1 MSRPC
6 ELNLDLASRY
16 AKWLVAQKYAA
27 GTRSQYSLAVQEYAK
42 FLRNKP
48 LTKSTHFD
56 VQEFIADRAKLGRS
70 ARTLRSLLYSL
81 RIFFDFLNLGGLIAW
96 TPPRMIRPRPLEP
109 RVPQVLTREQINRL
123 FAGTRT
129 RFERAVL
136 ETLYGTGCR
145 AGELRSMR
153 IEDVD
158 FLRRRIR
165 VRGKVGDRFVNF
177 TPRVLHS
184 LRRYIGGRRNGYLF
198 VENRDLQQILPVQ
211 TKSGAWRCR
220 WRTFDEN
227 GKVTGFRGGF
237 VKASEN
243 LTYLQAVIHFAQ
255 LASGD
260 RIHRP
265 QGVHPISLALIDRTV
280 RQVGVRVGLRV
291 FPYRLRHSFATHFL
305 DKGADI
311 RVIQQLMGHRDIRCT
326 QIYTHVSRELVD
338 QTFRRYH
345 PRA

>member
-1 MSRPC
+1 MSQPC
-6 ELNLDLASRY
+6 ALNSEFASRY
-16 AKWLVAQKYAA
+16 AKWLLAQKYAA
-27 GTRSQYSLAVQEYAK
+27 GTRSQYCLAVKEYSDFLGAK
-42 FLRNKP
+42 SF
-48 LTKSTHFD
+48 TKSTHFD
-56 VQEFIADRAKLGRS
+56 VQEFIADRAKPGRS
-70 ARTLRSLLYSL
+70 ARTLRSLLYAL

-96 TPPRMIRPRPLEP
+96 TPPRMIRPRQLEP
-109 RVPQVLTREQINRL
+109 RVPRVLTREQVNRL
-123 FAGTRT
+123 FSGTRT
-129 RFERAVL
+129 KFERAVL

-153 IEDVD
+153 IEDID
-158 FLRRRIR
+158 FVRRRIR

-177 TPRVLHS
+177 TSRVLHS
-184 LRRYIGGRRNGYLF
+184 LRGYIGGRRNGYLF
-198 VENRDLQQILPVQ
+198 VENRRLQQILPVQ

-220 WRTFDEN
+220 WRIFDEN
-227 GKVTGFRGGF
+227 GKVAGFRGGF
-237 VKASEN
+237 VKASKH

-280 RQVGVRVGLRV
+280 RQVGVRVGLKV

-326 QIYTHVSRELVD
+326 QIYTHVSRKLVD
-338 QTFRRYH
+338 KTFRRYH

>member
-1 MSRPC
+1 MSQQHA
-6 ELNLDLASRY
+6 LNVDLASRY

-27 GTRSQYSLAVQEYAK
+27 STRSQYCLAVQEYSK
-42 FLRNKP
+42 FLCNKP

-96 TPPRMIRPRPLEP
+96 TPPRMIRPRRLEP
-109 RVPQVLTREQINRL
+109 RVPRVLTREQINRL

-129 RFERAVL
+129 RFERAIL

-153 IEDVD
+153 IEDID
-158 FLRRRIR
+158 FVRRRIR
-165 VRGKVGDRFVNF
+165 VQGKVGDRFVNF
-177 TPRVLHS
+177 TSRVLHS
-184 LRRYIGGRRNGYLF
+184 LRSYIGGRRSGYLF
-198 VENRDLQQILPVQ
+198 IENRPLQQILPVQ
-211 TKSGAWRCR
+211 TRSGAWRCR
-220 WRTFDEN
+220 WRIFDEN
-227 GKVTGFRGGF
+227 GKVAGFRGGF

-265 QGVHPISLALIDRTV
+265 QGVYPISLALIDRTV
-280 RQVGVRVGLRV
+280 RQVGVRVGLKV